1 MAYRRIHA
9 SIRVFD
15 KLSPYSAWAERIA
28 MSSFKTLDDIGDVHG
43 KRVLV
48 REDLNVPM
56 DGAKVTDDTR
66 LRSAA
71 PTIAELAD
79 KGAIVLVL
87 AHFGRPK
94 GVPSPEFSLAQVT
107 RPLAQVLGREVRY
120 VDWEGDKNAVAT
132 LQPGDIAVLENT
144 RFFAGE
150 EKNDP
155 GVVERFAALG
165 DLYVND
171 AFSAAHRAHASTE
184 GLAHALPAY
193 AGRSMQAELE
203 ALEKAL
209 GRPDHPVAAVVGGAK
224 VSTKLDVLKHLV
236 GKVDHLI
243 IGGGMAN
250 TFLAARG
257 VDVGKSL
264 CEHDLKD
271 MVIEILDAA
280 EKADC
285 TVHLPYDVV
294 VSKEFKPNPPT
305 RTVNVHE
312 VAADEMILDVG
323 PAAVEAL
330 GDVLKNCRTLVWN
343 GPMGAF
349 ETPPFDTATVA
360 LARMAAALTQSGT
373 LVSVAGGGD
382 TVAALNHAGVA
393 DDFSF
398 VSTAGGAFLE
408 WMEGRELPG
417 VAALSA

>member
-1 MAYRRIHA
+1 
-9 SIRVFD
+9 
-15 KLSPYSAWAERIA
+15 
-28 MSSFKTLDDIGDVHG
+28 MSKPFKTLDDLGDVQG
-43 KRVLV
+43 RRVLV

-56 DGAKVTDDTR
+56 ADGQVTDDTR
-66 LRSAA
+66 LRATLA
-71 PTIAELAD
+71 TVTELAD
-79 KGAIVLVL
+79 RGAIVLVL
-87 AHFGRPK
+87 AHFGRP
-94 GVPSPEFSLAQVT
+94 GGQRNPEMSLALVT
-107 RPLAQVLGREVRY
+107 RPYAQVLGRPVRFI
-120 VDWEGDKNAVAT
+120 DWDGAEDAVAT
-132 LQPGDIAVLENT
+132 MQPGEIAVMENT

-150 EKNDP
+150 ETNDP
-155 GVVERFAALG
+155 ELVARIAAVG
-165 DLYVND
+165 DAYVND

-184 GLAHALPAY
+184 GLARALPAY
-193 AGRSMQAELE
+193 AGRAMEAELD

-209 GRPDHPVAAVVGGAK
+209 GNPDHPVAAVVGGAK
-224 VSTKLDVLKHLV
+224 VSSKLDVLKHLV
-236 GKVDHLI
+236 TRVDHLI

-264 CEHDLKD
+264 CEHELAATCE
-271 MVIEILDAA
+271 EIMTAA
-280 EKADC
+280 DGANC

-294 VSKEFKPNPPT
+294 VATEFRADPPT

-343 GPMGAF
+343 GPLGAF

-360 LARMAAALTQSGT
+360 LAKTAAALTRDGS

-393 DDFSF
+393 GDFTF

-408 WMEGRELPG
+408 WMEGKTLPG
-417 VAALSA
+417 VAALYR

>member
-1 MAYRRIHA
+1 
-9 SIRVFD
+9 
-15 KLSPYSAWAERIA
+15 
-28 MSSFKTLDDIGDVHG
+28 MSKPFKTLDDMGDIRG

-56 DGAKVTDDTR
+56 AEGHVTDDTR
-66 LRSAA
+66 LRATVA
-71 PTIAELAD
+71 TVGELAD

-94 GVPSPEFSLAQVT
+94 GVPSPEFSLAQVVK
-107 RPLAQVLGREVRY
+107 PYSEVLGREVRY
-120 VDWEGDKNAVAT
+120 IDWEGADDAVAT
-132 LQPGDIAVLENT
+132 LEPGDIAVLENT
-144 RFFAGE
+144 RFFGGE
-150 EKNDP
+150 ETNDP
-155 GVVERFAALG
+155 AVVTRFASLG

-184 GLAHALPAY
+184 GLAHVLPAF
-193 AGRSMQAELE
+193 AGRAMEAELD
-203 ALEKAL
+203 ALQKAL
-209 GRPDHPVAAVVGGAK
+209 GAPEHPVAAVVGGAK
-224 VSTKLDVLKHLV
+224 VSSKLDVLRHLV
-236 GKVDHLI
+236 TRVDHLI

-257 VDVGKSL
+257 VAVGKSL
-264 CEHDLKD
+264 CEHELASVCEQI
-271 MVIEILDAA
+271 MEAA
-280 EKADC
+280 DKANC
-285 TVHLPYDVV
+285 IVHLPYDVV
-294 VSKEFKPNPPT
+294 VAKEFKPNPAT

-323 PAAVEAL
+323 PAAVESL

-343 GPMGAF
+343 GPLGAF

-360 LARMAAALTQSGT
+360 LAKTAAALTEGGT

-393 DDFSF
+393 DAFTF

-408 WMEGRELPG
+408 WMEGKDLPG
-417 VAALSA
+417 VAALTR

>member
-1 MAYRRIHA
+1 MT
-9 SIRVFD
+9 
-15 KLSPYSAWAERIA
+15 
-28 MSSFKTLDDIGDVHG
+28 FKTLDDLGDVRG

-66 LRSAA
+66 LRAAA

-107 RPLAQVLGREVRY
+107 QPLAHVLGREVRY
-120 VDWEGDKNAVAT
+120 IDWEGDKQAVAM
-132 LQPGDIAVLENT
+132 LQPGNIAVLENT
-144 RFFAGE
+144 RFFGGE

-155 GVVERFAALG
+155 KVAERFASLG
-165 DLYVND
+165 DIYVND

-209 GRPDHPVAAVVGGAK
+209 GNPEHPVAAVVGGAK

-257 VDVGKSL
+257 IDVGKSL

-271 MVIEILDAA
+271 IALEILDAA
-280 EKADC
+280 DKAGC

-294 VSKEFKPNPPT
+294 VAKEFKANPPT

-312 VAADEMILDVG
+312 VEADEMILDVG

-330 GDVLKNCRTLVWN
+330 GDALKTCKTLVWN
-343 GPMGAF
+343 GPLGAF
-349 ETPPFDTATVA
+349 EIAPFDKATVA
-360 LARMAAALTQSGT
+360 LAKTAAALTQGGS

-393 DDFSF
+393 GDFSF

-417 VAALSA
+417 VKALG

>member
-1 MAYRRIHA
+1 MT
-9 SIRVFD
+9 
-15 KLSPYSAWAERIA
+15 KP
-28 MSSFKTLDDIGDVHG
+28 FKTLDDMGDIQG

-56 DGAKVTDDTR
+56 ADGRVTDDTR
-66 LRSAA
+66 LRATLATVS
-71 PTIAELAD
+71 ELAD
-79 KGAIVLVL
+79 RGAIVLVL

-94 GVPSPEFSLAQVT
+94 GQRNPDMSLAMVT
-107 RPLAQVLGREVRY
+107 KPYGEVLGRPVRF
-120 VDWEGDKNAVAT
+120 VDWDGAAEAVAM
-132 LQPGDIAVLENT
+132 LQPGDVAVLENT
-144 RFFAGE
+144 RFFPGE

-155 GVVERFAALG
+155 ALVADMAKLG
-165 DLYVND
+165 DFYVND

-184 GLAHALPAY
+184 GLAHVLPAF
-193 AGRSMQAELE
+193 AGRAMEAELD

-209 GRPDHPVAAVVGGAK
+209 GNPAHPVAAVVGGAK
-224 VSTKLDVLKHLV
+224 VSSKLDVLRHLV
-236 GKVDHLI
+236 SRVDHLI

-264 CEHDLKD
+264 CEHDLTGTA
-271 MVIEILDAA
+271 ESILDAA
-280 EKADC
+280 DAANC

-294 VSKEFKPNPPT
+294 VAREFKPNPAT
-305 RTVNVHE
+305 RTINVHE

-349 ETPPFDTATVA
+349 ETPPFDVATVS
-360 LARMAAALTQSGT
+360 LARTAAALTQDGS

-382 TVAALNHAGVA
+382 TVAALNQAGVA
-393 DDFSF
+393 GAFTF

-408 WMEGRELPG
+408 WMEGKDLPG
-417 VAALSA
+417 VAALMK

>member
-1 MAYRRIHA
+1 MT
-9 SIRVFD
+9 
-15 KLSPYSAWAERIA
+15 KP
-28 MSSFKTLDDIGDVHG
+28 FKTLDDIGDVTG
-43 KRVLV
+43 RRVLV

-56 DGAKVTDDTR
+56 ADGAVTDDTR
-66 LRSAA
+66 LRASL
-71 PTIAELAD
+71 PTVTELAD
-79 KGAIVLVL
+79 RSAIVLVL
-87 AHFGRPK
+87 AHFGRPE
-94 GVPSPEFSLAQVT
+94 GRPNPTMSLAMLT
-107 RPLAQVLGREVRY
+107 RPYAELLGRPVRF
-120 VDWEGDKNAVAT
+120 VDWDGAADAIAT
-132 LQPGDIAVLENT
+132 LRPGDIALIENT

-155 GVVERFAALG
+155 QTIDTMAALG
-165 DLYVND
+165 DLYIND

-184 GLAHALPAY
+184 GLARRLPAF
-193 AGRSMQAELE
+193 AGRAMEAELD
-203 ALEKAL
+203 ALQQAL
-209 GRPDHPVAAVVGGAK
+209 GEPQHPVAAVVGGAK
-224 VSTKLDVLKHLV
+224 VSTKLDVLQHLV
-236 GKVDHLI
+236 AKVDHLI

-257 VDVGKSL
+257 VKVGKSL
-264 CEHDLKD
+264 CEHDLTGTAD
-271 MVIEILDAA
+271 AIMDAA
-280 EKADC
+280 DRAGC

-294 VSKEFKPNPPT
+294 VATEFKPNPAT

-349 ETPPFDTATVA
+349 ETPPFDAATVA
-360 LARMAAALTQSGT
+360 LARTAAALTRDGS

-393 DDFSF
+393 DAFTF

-417 VAALSA
+417 VAALSR

>member
-1 MAYRRIHA
+1 MA
-9 SIRVFD
+9 
-15 KLSPYSAWAERIA
+15 K
-28 MSSFKTLDDIGDVHG
+28 SFRTLDDIGDVQG
-43 KRVLV
+43 RRVLV

-56 DGAKVTDDTR
+56 ADGQVTDDTR
-66 LRSAA
+66 LRATVA
-71 PTIAELAD
+71 TVAELAD

-94 GVPSPEFSLAQVT
+94 GVPSAELSLSQIVKPYSA
-107 RPLAQVLGREVRY
+107 VLGRPVRY
-120 VDWEGDKNAVAT
+120 IDWEGDAEAVAA
-132 LQPGDIAVLENT
+132 LQPGEIAVLENT
-144 RFFAGE
+144 RFFGGE
-150 EKNDP
+150 EKNDAK
-155 GVVERFAALG
+155 VVERFASLG
-165 DLYVND
+165 DIYVND

-184 GLAHALPAY
+184 GLAHVLPAY
-193 AGRSMQAELE
+193 AGRAMEAELD
-203 ALEKAL
+203 ALQKAL
-209 GRPDHPVAAVVGGAK
+209 GEPQHPVAAVVGGAK

-236 GKVDHLI
+236 TKVDHLI

-264 CEHDLKD
+264 CEHDLTGTAD
-271 MVIEILDAA
+271 EIMDAA
-280 EKADC
+280 DKAGC

-294 VSKEFKPNPPT
+294 VAKEFRADPPT

-349 ETPPFDTATVA
+349 ETTPFDTATVA
-360 LARMAAALTQSGT
+360 LARTAAALTKDGS

-393 DDFSF
+393 DQFTF

-417 VAALSA
+417 VAALTR

>member
-1 MAYRRIHA
+1 MT
-9 SIRVFD
+9 
-15 KLSPYSAWAERIA
+15 KP
-28 MSSFKTLDDIGDVHG
+28 FKTLDDMGDIQG

-56 DGAKVTDDTR
+56 ADGRVTDDTR
-66 LRSAA
+66 LRATLA
-71 PTIAELAD
+71 TVGELAD
-79 KGAIVLVL
+79 RGAIVLVL

-94 GVPSPEFSLAQVT
+94 GQRNPDMSLAMVT
-107 RPLAQVLGREVRY
+107 KPYGEVLGRPVRF
-120 VDWEGDKNAVAT
+120 VDWDGAAEAVAM
-132 LQPGDIAVLENT
+132 LQPGDVAVLENT
-144 RFFAGE
+144 RFFPGE

-155 GVVERFAALG
+155 ALVADMAKLG
-165 DLYVND
+165 DFYVND

-184 GLAHALPAY
+184 GLAHVLPAF
-193 AGRSMQAELE
+193 AGRAMEAELD

-209 GRPDHPVAAVVGGAK
+209 GNPAHPVAAVVGGAK
-224 VSTKLDVLKHLV
+224 VSSKLDVLRHLV
-236 GKVDHLI
+236 SRVDHLI

-264 CEHDLKD
+264 CEHDLTGTA
-271 MVIEILDAA
+271 ESILDAA
-280 EKADC
+280 DAANC

-294 VSKEFKPNPPT
+294 VAREFKSNPAT
-305 RTVNVHE
+305 RTINVHE

-349 ETPPFDTATVA
+349 ETPPFDVATVS
-360 LARMAAALTQSGT
+360 LARTAAALTQDGS

-382 TVAALNHAGVA
+382 TVAALNQAGVA
-393 DDFSF
+393 GAFTF

-408 WMEGRELPG
+408 WMEGKDLPG
-417 VAALSA
+417 VAALMK

>member
-1 MAYRRIHA
+1 MT
-9 SIRVFD
+9 
-15 KLSPYSAWAERIA
+15 KP
-28 MSSFKTLDDIGDVHG
+28 FKTLDDMGDLQG
-43 KRVLV
+43 RRVLV

-56 DGAKVTDDTR
+56 ADGQVTDDTR
-66 LRSAA
+66 LRATLA
-71 PTIAELAD
+71 TVTELAD
-79 KGAIVLVL
+79 RGAIVLIL

-94 GVPSPEFSLAQVT
+94 GQRHPDMSLALVT
-107 RPLAQVLGREVRY
+107 RPYAQVLGRPVRFI
-120 VDWEGDKNAVAT
+120 DWDGAADAVAP
-132 LQPGDIAVLENT
+132 LAPGDIAVLENT

-150 EKNDP
+150 ETNDP
-155 GVVERFAALG
+155 AVIDRFAALG
-165 DLYVND
+165 EFYVND

-184 GLAHALPAY
+184 GLAHALPAF
-193 AGRSMQAELE
+193 AGRAMEAELD

-209 GRPDHPVAAVVGGAK
+209 GNPEHPVAAVVGGAK
-224 VSTKLDVLKHLV
+224 VSSKLDVLKHLV
-236 GKVDHLI
+236 GRVDHLI

-264 CEHDLKD
+264 CEHDLAATAE
-271 MVIEILDAA
+271 EILAAA
-280 EKADC
+280 ERAGC

-294 VSKEFKPNPPT
+294 VAKEFRANPPV
-305 RTVNVHE
+305 RTVNVYE

-323 PAAVEAL
+323 PAAVESL

-360 LARMAAALTQSGT
+360 LAKTAAALTQDGS

-382 TVAALNHAGVA
+382 TVAALNQAGVA
-393 DDFSF
+393 GDFTF

-408 WMEGRELPG
+408 WMEGRDLPG
-417 VAALSA
+417 VAALKRG

>member
-1 MAYRRIHA
+1 MAFR
-9 SIRVFD
+9 
-15 KLSPYSAWAERIA
+15 
-28 MSSFKTLDDIGDVHG
+28 TLDDIGEVRG

-56 DGAKVTDDTR
+56 EDGRVTDDTR
-66 LRSAA
+66 LRAAA
-71 PTIAELAD
+71 PTVAELAD

-94 GVPSPEFSLAQVT
+94 GERNPDMSLAQVT
-107 RPLAQVLGREVRY
+107 AAFRSVLGRDIRFI
-120 VDWEGDKNAVAT
+120 GDCAGEQAEAAVAQ
-132 LQPGDIAVLENT
+132 LEPGDIALLENT
-144 RFFAGE
+144 RFHKGE

-155 GVVERFAALG
+155 ALARAMAKLG

-184 GLAHALPAY
+184 GLAHLLPAF
-193 AGRSMQAELE
+193 AGRSMQTELE

-209 GRPDHPVAAVVGGAK
+209 GSPEHPVAAVVGGAK

-236 GKVDHLI
+236 ARVDHLI

-271 MVIEILDAA
+271 VAIEILDAA
-280 EKADC
+280 DKADC
-285 TVHLPYDVV
+285 IVHLPYDVV
-294 VSKEFKPNPPT
+294 VAKEFRANPPV

-330 GDVLKNCRTLVWN
+330 GDALKTCRTLVWN

-349 ETPPFDTATVA
+349 EIAPFDTATVA
-360 LARMAAALTQSGT
+360 LAKTAAALTKGGS

-417 VAALSA
+417 VKALDV

>member
-1 MAYRRIHA
+1 MTA
-9 SIRVFD
+9 
-15 KLSPYSAWAERIA
+15 
-28 MSSFKTLDDIGDVHG
+28 FKTLDDIGDVTG

-56 DGAKVTDDTR
+56 DGDRVTDDTR
-66 LRSAA
+66 LRAAA
-71 PTIAELAD
+71 PTVAELSD

-94 GVPSPEFSLAQVT
+94 GQPSEEFSLRKVVQ
-107 RPLAQVLGREVRY
+107 PLADVLGRPVKY
-120 VDWEGDKNAVAT
+120 VDWEGDKAAVAA
-132 LQPGDIAVLENT
+132 LAPGDIAVLENT
-144 RFFAGE
+144 RFFGGE

-155 GVVERFAALG
+155 AVVDRFASLG

-184 GLAHALPAY
+184 GLAHKLPAY
-193 AGRSMQAELE
+193 AGRSMEAELK

-209 GRPDHPVAAVVGGAK
+209 GNPEHPVAAVVGGAK

-236 GKVDHLI
+236 TKVDHLI

-264 CEHDLKD
+264 CEHDLTGTAN
-271 MVIEILDAA
+271 EIMDAA
-280 EKADC
+280 DKANC

-294 VSKEFKPNPPT
+294 VAKEFRANPPT

-330 GDVLKNCRTLVWN
+330 ADALKTCRTLVWN
-343 GPMGAF
+343 GPLGAF
-349 ETPPFDTATVA
+349 ETPPFDTATVS
-360 LARMAAALTQSGT
+360 LARTAAALTQDGS

-382 TVAALNHAGVA
+382 TVAALNQAGVG
-393 DDFSF
+393 DDFTF

-408 WMEGRELPG
+408 WMEGKELPG
-417 VAALSA
+417 VAALSR

>member
-1 MAYRRIHA
+1 MT
-9 SIRVFD
+9 
-15 KLSPYSAWAERIA
+15 KP
-28 MSSFKTLDDIGDVHG
+28 FKTLDDMGDVAG

-56 DGAKVTDDTR
+56 ADGQVTDDTR
-66 LRSAA
+66 LRATLA
-71 PTIAELAD
+71 TVTELAD
-79 KGAIVLVL
+79 RGAKVLVL

-94 GVPSPEFSLAQVT
+94 GQRNAEMSLAMVT
-107 RPLAQVLGREVRY
+107 KPYAQVLGRPVRF
-120 VDWEGDKNAVAT
+120 VDWDGAADAVAQM
-132 LQPGDIAVLENT
+132 QPGDIAVLENT

-155 GVVERFAALG
+155 QTVAMFAELG
-165 DLYVND
+165 DFYVND

-184 GLAHALPAY
+184 GLAKVLPAF
-193 AGRSMQAELE
+193 AGRAMEAELD
-203 ALEKAL
+203 ALERAL
-209 GRPDHPVAAVVGGAK
+209 GNPEHPVAAVVGGAK

-236 GKVDHLI
+236 GRVDHLI

-257 VDVGKSL
+257 VNVGKSL
-264 CEHDLKD
+264 CEHDLTGTA
-271 MVIEILDAA
+271 EAILDAA
-280 EKADC
+280 DAANC

-294 VSKEFKPNPPT
+294 VATEFKPNPPT

-323 PAAVEAL
+323 PNAVEAL

-343 GPMGAF
+343 GPLGAF
-349 ETPPFDTATVA
+349 ETPPFDVATVS
-360 LARMAAALTQSGT
+360 LARTAAALTQEGT

-382 TVAALNHAGVA
+382 TVAALNQAGVA
-393 DDFSF
+393 DDFTF

-408 WMEGRELPG
+408 WMEGKELPG
-417 VAALSA
+417 VAALSR

>member
-1 MAYRRIHA
+1 MT
-9 SIRVFD
+9 
-15 KLSPYSAWAERIA
+15 KP
-28 MSSFKTLDDIGDVHG
+28 FKTLDDMGDVQG

-56 DGAKVTDDTR
+56 AEGRVTDDTR
-66 LRSAA
+66 LRATVA
-71 PTIAELAD
+71 TVGELAD

-94 GVPSPEFSLAQVT
+94 GKPSPDFSLSQVVK
-107 RPLAQVLGREVRY
+107 PYSEVLGREVRY
-120 VDWEGDKNAVAT
+120 IEWEGAEDSVAT
-132 LQPGDIAVLENT
+132 LEPGDIAVLENT
-144 RFFAGE
+144 RFFGGE
-150 EKNDP
+150 ETNDAA
-155 GVVERFAALG
+155 VVARFASLG

-184 GLAHALPAY
+184 GLAHVLPAF
-193 AGRSMQAELE
+193 AGRAMEAELD
-203 ALEKAL
+203 ALQQAL
-209 GRPDHPVAAVVGGAK
+209 GAPEHPVAAVVGGAK
-224 VSTKLDVLKHLV
+224 VSSKLDVLRHLV
-236 GKVDHLI
+236 TRVDHLI

-264 CEHDLKD
+264 CEHELAGTC
-271 MVIEILDAA
+271 EQILEAA
-280 EKADC
+280 DKANC

-294 VSKEFKPNPPT
+294 VAKEFKPNPAT

-312 VAADEMILDVG
+312 VAADEMILDLG
-323 PAAVEAL
+323 PAAVESL

-343 GPMGAF
+343 GPLGAF

-360 LARMAAALTQSGT
+360 LARTAAALTEGGS

-382 TVAALNHAGVA
+382 TVAALNQAGVA
-393 DDFSF
+393 DAFTF

-408 WMEGRELPG
+408 WMEGKDLPG
-417 VAALSA
+417 VAALTR

>member
-1 MAYRRIHA
+1 
-9 SIRVFD
+9 
-15 KLSPYSAWAERIA
+15 
-28 MSSFKTLDDIGDVHG
+28 MSKPFKTLDDMGDIRG

-56 DGAKVTDDTR
+56 AEGRVTDDTR
-66 LRSAA
+66 LRATVA
-71 PTIAELAD
+71 TVGELSD

-94 GVPSPEFSLAQVT
+94 GVPSPEFSLAQVVK
-107 RPLAQVLGREVRY
+107 PYSEVLGREVRY
-120 VDWEGDKNAVAT
+120 IDWEGADDAVAT
-132 LQPGDIAVLENT
+132 LEPGDIAVLENT
-144 RFFAGE
+144 RFFGGE
-150 EKNDP
+150 ETNDP
-155 GVVERFAALG
+155 AVVTRFASLG

-184 GLAHALPAY
+184 GLAHVLPAF
-193 AGRSMQAELE
+193 AGRAMEAELD
-203 ALEKAL
+203 ALQKAL
-209 GRPDHPVAAVVGGAK
+209 GAPEHPVAAVVGGAK
-224 VSTKLDVLKHLV
+224 VSSKLDVLRHLV
-236 GKVDHLI
+236 TRVDHLI

-264 CEHDLKD
+264 CEHELASVCEQI
-271 MVIEILDAA
+271 MEAA
-280 EKADC
+280 DKANC
-285 TVHLPYDVV
+285 IVHLPYDVV
-294 VSKEFKPNPPT
+294 VAKEFKPNPAT

-323 PAAVEAL
+323 PAAVESL

-343 GPMGAF
+343 GPLGAF

-360 LARMAAALTQSGT
+360 LAKTAAALTEGGT

-393 DDFSF
+393 DAFTF

-408 WMEGRELPG
+408 WMEGKDLPG
-417 VAALSA
+417 VAALTR